1 MNDEHPFDELSLPEL
16 NLKIEAMGR
25 KLRAKE
31 KTIRVLIRRVEESTS
46 GGHSAFWVLEQNI
59 ALEKMV
65 AKRTEEINAQ
75 KEQLAQALTQLQGT
89 QAKLLQA
96 QKLEAI
102 GQLAAGI
109 AHEINT
115 PAQYVSDNTAFARRA
130 VDSLIAAL
138 QAAMPV
144 VQAARHSDVPAELVQ
159 TAEVA
164 QAKAKTAYLF
174 KQLPRALD
182 QAREGLER
190 IATIVQAMKEFS
202 HPSGAEKCP
211 VNLREAIETTIAVAR
226 NEWKYV
232 ADVEVQMPAD
242 LPPVPVLRNEF
253 NQVILNLIV
262 NAAHAIGDVT
272 AGGAEGKGKI
282 RVSGRVVGPDVE
294 IRISDT
300 GGGIPEAVR
309 GKVFEPF
316 FTTKAVGKG
325 TGQGLA
331 IAYSVVVD
339 KHQGSIAFESEVGR
353 GTSFIIAL
361 PLAPTKIRGAEVGT
375 SHLSEIEGTTA

>member
-1 MNDEHPFDELSLPEL
+1 MNDELPFGELSLAEL
-16 NLKIEAMGR
+16 TLKVEALGR

-31 KTIRVLIRRVEESTS
+31 KTIRVLIQRVEESAT

-75 KEQLAQALTQLQGT
+75 KEQLAQALAQLQGA

-115 PAQYVSDNTAFARRA
+115 PAQYVSDNTAFAQRA
-130 VDSLIAAL
+130 TEGLIAAL
-138 QAAMPV
+138 QAATAV
-144 VQAARHSDVPAELVQ
+144 VQAAKQGSVPVELVQ
-159 TAEVA
+159 AAEVA
-164 QAKAKTAYLF
+164 AAKAKTGYLF
-174 KQLPRALD
+174 KQLPRALE

-190 IATIVQAMKEFS
+190 IASIVQAMKEFS

-232 ADVEVQMPAD
+232 ADVEVDMPAD
-242 LPPVPVLRNEF
+242 LPLVPVLRNEF

-282 RVSGRVVGPDVE
+282 QISGRETETGIE
-294 IRISDT
+294 IRVSDT
-300 GGGIPEAVR
+300 GGGIPESVR

-316 FTTKAVGKG
+316 FTTKGVGKG

-331 IAYSVVVD
+331 IAYSVIVD
-339 KHQGSIAFESEVGR
+339 KHQGSIAFESEMGR
-353 GTSFIIAL
+353 GTSFIIGL
-361 PLAPTKIRGAEVGT
+361 PLVVASAGLG
-375 SHLSEIEGTTA
+375 GG

>member
-1 MNDEHPFDELSLPEL
+1 MMDEFPSGELSLAEL
-16 NLKIEAMGR
+16 TLKVEALER

-31 KTIRVLIRRVEESTS
+31 KTIRVLIQRVEESAA

-65 AKRTEEINAQ
+65 AKRTEEISAQ
-75 KEQLAQALTQLQGT
+75 KERLAQTLTQLQGA

-115 PAQYVSDNTAFARRA
+115 PAQYVSDNTAFAQRA
-130 VDSLIAAL
+130 VDGLIAAL
-138 QAAMPV
+138 QASTAV
-144 VQAARHSDVPAELVQ
+144 VQAAKEGTVPIELVR
-159 TAEVA
+159 AA
-164 QAKAKTAYLF
+164 DAAAAKAKTAYLF

-182 QAREGLER
+182 QAREGLDR

-232 ADVEVQMPAD
+232 ADVEVQMAPD
-242 LPPVPVLRNEF
+242 LPLVPVLRNEF

-282 RVSGRVVGPDVE
+282 QISGRVVGDDVE
-294 IRISDT
+294 IRVTDT

-309 GKVFEPF
+309 AKVFEPF
-316 FTTKAVGKG
+316 FTTKGVGKG

-331 IAYSVVVD
+331 IAYSVIVD
-339 KHQGSIAFESEVGR
+339 KHQGSISFESEVGR
-353 GTSFIIAL
+353 GTSFIIGL
-361 PLAPTKIRGAEVGT
+361 PLVAE
-375 SHLSEIEGTTA
+375 SPSSIEVA